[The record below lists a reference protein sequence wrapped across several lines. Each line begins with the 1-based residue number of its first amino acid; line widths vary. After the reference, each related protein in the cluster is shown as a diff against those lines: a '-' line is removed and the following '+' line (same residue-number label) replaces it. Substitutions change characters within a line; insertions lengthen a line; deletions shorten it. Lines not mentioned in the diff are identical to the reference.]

1 MSIPP
6 RDVANVDVFPREG
19 LQTLPRGPHLRAP
32 STEEKVAIIEWLD
45 WAGVPE
51 IEITGFVHP
60 HVIPSLADAD
70 EVARAVLARPHIATY
85 KALVPN
91 ARGAERAMAAGVPK
105 LVCLIIA
112 SETYPRLNANATV
125 ERNLEEIATIAH
137 EATSAAA
144 LPCRSIRRQ
153 WAKSPLRAWSTSSG
167 RAARTSTV
175 WSIPVRLKLFSSAST
190 P

>member
-1 MSIPP
+1 MSDAE
-6 RDVANVDVFPREG
+6 RDVTIVDVFPRDG
-19 LQTLPRGPHLRAP
+19 LQTLLYEPQLHTPT
-32 STEEKVAIIEWLD
+32 TEEKIAIIERLD
-45 WAGVPE
+45 AAGVPE

-112 SETYPRLNANATV
+112 SETYQRPNANTTV

-137 EATSAAA
+137 EA
-144 LPCRSIRRQ
+144 
-153 WAKSPLRAWSTSSG
+153 
-167 RAARTSTV
+167 
-175 WSIPVRLKLFSSAST
+175 
-190 P
+190 